1 MCSLEKRIRDI
12 ISFYVEKNYDHYLVE
27 HNIKTI
33 EEKNIPSVVEALYGS
48 RKEHIQ
54 IFVKDSLKHMLKDEI
69 PEEYIVNNLLSEIFR
84 DDELCKNRLTMEI
97 KLHQQ
102 KMDKGTIDYN
112 KI

>member
-33 EEKNIPSVVEALYGS
+33 EDKNIPSVVEALYGS

-54 IFVKDSLKHMLKDEI
+54 IFIKSSLKQI
-69 PEEYIVNNLLSEIFR
+69 YQ
-84 DDELCKNRLTMEI
+84 T
-97 KLHQQ
+97 
-102 KMDKGTIDYN
+102 
-112 KI
+112 KIGHYGV